1 MILKPNLLFAAI
13 IPLLFLNA
21 CQKEQAEKQE
31 IIQSVRAIKLIDTG
45 IVINDVYP
53 GRAKATQEANLSFRV
68 SGPLIALPVDIGD
81 KVKKGDV
88 LARID
93 PRDFEVALQKAK
105 GQLSRSRVALIR
117 ADKEY
122 KRFLDIQNSDPGF
135 ISQSKMDMTK
145 AMRDEAKANSQSLM
159 AAVKTAKDRLLDTYL
174 KATFDGT
181 VGAKYVENYEYVNA
195 RLPIIRILDS
205 SAIKMVVN
213 VPETKISLVPY
224 IKSIKVRFDAFPE
237 HDIIATIKE
246 VGFEASQTTR
256 TYPVTL
262 IMDQPTDITILPGM
276 AGNASPEVSEQ
287 LEQLAIETAVTL
299 IIPATAVFSPTPD
312 GKSYVWVVNPDN
324 KTVSRRAVILGE
336 LTNTGIPVTNGV
348 KSGEWIVTAGV
359 SYLQEGQQVKI
370 LQEERL

>member
-1 MILKPNLLFAAI
+1 MNLKLNLLFAAI

-31 IIQSVRAIKLIDTG
+31 IIQPVRAIKLINTG

-68 SGPLIALPVDIGD
+68 SGPLIALSVDIGD

-122 KRFLDIQNSDPGF
+122 KRFLDIQTSDPGF
-135 ISQSKMDMTK
+135 ISQSKMDMAK

-159 AAVKTAKDRLLDTYL
+159 AAVKTAEDRLIDTHL

-213 VPETKISLVPY
+213 VPETKISLVHY
-224 IKSIKVRFDAFPE
+224 VESIKVRFDAFPE
-237 HDIIATIKE
+237 RDIIATIKE

-276 AGNASPEVSEQ
+276 AGNASPEISEQ
-287 LEQLAIETAVTL
+287 VAIETAVTL